1 MLDQNAVDR
10 LLAVAKRLSSL
21 DTIDFPAMGTSLV
34 LDATDFEEREQFKI
48 DVQRKGMRRVA
59 KCTFQERYQQTEILL
74 RVDVDGPMHENPD
87 GDVVPCPHLH
97 VYREGFADKWAYP
110 LPSDKFPDPA
120 NLELTLKSFLKYC
133 VIEVVPQVQ
142 RTMG

>member
-48 DVQRKGMRRVA
+48 DVQRKGFIRLRQREAMR
-59 KCTFQERYQQTEILL
+59 
-74 RVDVDGPMHENPD
+74 D
-87 GDVVPCPHLH
+87 
-97 VYREGFADKWAYP
+97 
-110 LPSDKFPDPA
+110 
-120 NLELTLKSFLKYC
+120 
-133 VIEVVPQVQ
+133 
-142 RTMG
+142 